1 MIIQVIR
8 SMRSIRNGPIGEPV
22 GHHDVPPPQRMNSPL
37 EGREVRLLQRMNSP
51 LERREVRLR
60 GLVRAVG
67 VLLIVVASVVAS
79 AGSVAAQGDERAR
92 KTADQAIG
100 NLRSPFCPGLMLEV
114 CPSPNAEALRDTIRM
129 AAAQGQSANQ
139 IVEGVLARHGEEW
152 RAVPKRSGAGLLA
165 WLMLPFALVA
175 GGVFVWTR
183 VKAMRAQGQV
193 YAVASGQGMTD
204 DERARLAAALREFDR
219 REDDA

>member
-1 MIIQVIR
+1 MSIIQVIR
-8 SMRSIRNGPIGEPV
+8 SMRSRPAGEPV
-22 GHHDVPPPQRMNSPL
+22 RDRGVRLQERTDSPLEGREVRPPQRMNSPL
-37 EGREVRLLQRMNSP
+37 EK
-51 LERREVRLR
+51 REVRLR
-60 GLVRAVG
+60 GRVRGVG
-67 VLLIVVASVVAS
+67 VLLVVVASVVAAGGS
-79 AGSVAAQGDERAR
+79 AAAQVPEEQAR
-92 KTADQAIG
+92 KTAEQAIG

-129 AAAQGQSANQ
+129 AAAQGQRANQ

-175 GGVFVWTR
+175 GGVFVWSR
-183 VKAMRAQGQV
+183 VRAMRAQGQV
-193 YAVASGQGMTD
+193 YAVAAGQGVTD
-204 DERARLAAALREFDR
+204 DERARLDAALREFDR